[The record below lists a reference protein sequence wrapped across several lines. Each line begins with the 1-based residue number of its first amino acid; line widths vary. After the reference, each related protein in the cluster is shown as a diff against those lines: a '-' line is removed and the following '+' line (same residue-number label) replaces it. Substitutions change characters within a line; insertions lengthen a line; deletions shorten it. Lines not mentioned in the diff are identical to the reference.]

1 MCGKAIDGVEVK
13 NDYVLDAI
21 RFFNRKILHKYRNYK
36 LVVCKDCYL
45 KYNKGRKGFVKK
57 QATYIGIGVIFAIFL
72 MIGSGG
78 NLLALLYGIIVIAF
92 MYVLS
97 LISYLP
103 ALKISD
109 ANIHLPKNEIIKKKQ
124 RFNKF

>member
-1 MCGKAIDGVEVK
+1 MCGKAVDGIDVK
-13 NDYVLDAI
+13 NDYVIDAI
-21 RFFNRKILHKYRNYK
+21 RFFNRKILHKYRNYR
-36 LVVCKDCYL
+36 LVVCKDCYI

-57 QATYIGIGVIFAIFL
+57 QAAYIGIGIIFAIFL

-78 NLLALLYGIIVIAF
+78 NLVALFYGIIVIIF

-109 ANIHLPKNEIIKKKQ
+109 ANKHISKNEIIKKKQ

>member
-1 MCGKAIDGVEVK
+1 MV
-13 NDYVLDAI
+13 
-21 RFFNRKILHKYRNYK
+21 
-36 LVVCKDCYL
+36 
-45 KYNKGRKGFVKK
+45 
-57 QATYIGIGVIFAIFL
+57 
-72 MIGSGG
+72 
-78 NLLALLYGIIVIAF
+78 ALFYGIIVIIF

-109 ANIHLPKNEIIKKKQ
+109 ANKHISKNEIIKKKQ

>member
-1 MCGKAIDGVEVK
+1 MCGKAVDGIEVK
-13 NDYVLDAI
+13 NDYVIDAI

-36 LVVCKDCYL
+36 LVVCKDCYI
-45 KYNKGRKGFVKK
+45 KYNKGRKSFIKK
-57 QATYIGIGVIFAIFL
+57 QAMYIGIGIIFAIL
-72 MIGSGG
+72 LVIGSGA

-92 MYVLS
+92 MYLLS

-103 ALKISD
+103 ALKTGDVNDRVS
-109 ANIHLPKNEIIKKKQ
+109 KNEIMKKKQ